1 MAICRFDLDDHVGAA
16 DALRTAEQADPAKA
30 KLDAE
35 FLMAGGLLEDREVP
49 ALRLLASAVE
59 RDPSLARARY
69 EHARL
74 HERLLRKREVFE
86 PAVANA
92 VNEEYASVLAIDP
105 ANVSAW
111 ANRAYV
117 AWLLSSADPG
127 EELDSSETPSWRRR
141 AVSSLKA
148 GREYKDVR
156 AETMVVTGLE
166 PGAGGRRGGSLLPRL
181 FPLPAGGVGDDREAG
196 PGVRRLFHQRRERG
210 PGRAIRR
217 VRAAGHDSRRG
228 RDRGRR
234 GQARPAD
241 QVSPGV
247 ALNDCAM
254 AHFNTPTAPEGG
266 AG

>member
-1 MAICRFDLDDHVGAA
+1 MPEDLPERNETLFRARVTMAICRFDLDDHVGAA

-92 VNEEYASVLAIDP
+92 VDEEYASVLAIDP

-156 AETMVVTGLE
+156 AETMVGELDWNLARVAAEEVASPTLISTTC
-166 PGAGGRRGGSLLPRL
+166 RRC
-181 FPLPAGGVGDDREAG
+181 
-196 PGVRRLFHQRRERG
+196 RR
-210 PGRAIRR
+210 
-217 VRAAGHDSRRG
+217 
-228 RDRGRR
+228 
-234 GQARPAD
+234 
-241 QVSPGV
+241 
-247 ALNDCAM
+247 
-254 AHFNTPTAPEGG
+254 
-266 AG
+266 